1 MSNTRKRP
9 LEPDVGNDA
18 DDRSDLREADPLV
31 VRLTA
36 EQRMH
41 QQQQLNQAA
50 IGSVMTQV
58 AAFDTHTK
66 IELLKAVQSDIPLCA
81 AKLMVSSQ
89 FGISLHKPTPLA
101 TKANTTIW
109 SILSALGRFE
119 VCKKTVTTTTLPL
132 LVKDDKGKAVDC
144 GSWAQPDVA
153 KLLSLAK
160 PSPFG
165 RGDQTLYDKAVRD
178 ATEITADRIQ
188 GIPQCELVS
197 NVVFTAHK
205 LQIYQV
211 GGHFK
216 PHRDTAYTTSH
227 VMSAVMLLPTE
238 FEGGDLVIEGI
249 GGEQRLTAGDL
260 SSAAVS
266 GGMSEPSAAQNSITA
281 EIASRRSEVALPTIA
296 FQRDL
301 LHRVEPVT
309 KGVRLALQYNGDAKV
324 TRAPPAK
331 TWLLL
336 DRPERFQYD
345 YEDEDTNDNDDLA
358 TPDHRVVIRARE
370 MDYSSDELTGFCSAG
385 QEAAKAFVDKQGGLA
400 HLADPLI
407 AEIRKLMASSGGA
420 VVLPLVH
427 AYAVAAIDGKPVEN
441 YPLNGVD
448 ALLLQLLRQAAPDLA
463 VSINVLRQSVSNLDY
478 DWVPEDSA
486 TFTVS
491 SDDASVT
498 KATLVC
504 PSVVWMLVKSEQQLE
519 HGNSATPAELEYV
532 TLGVMIRLGASSLQ
546 T

>member
-1 MSNTRKRP
+1 
-9 LEPDVGNDA
+9 
-18 DDRSDLREADPLV
+18 
-31 VRLTA
+31 
-36 EQRMH
+36 MH
-41 QQQQLNQAA
+41 QQQQLNQAT
-50 IGSVMTQV
+50 IGSIMTQV
-58 AAFDTHTK
+58 AALDTHTK

-178 ATEITADRIQ
+178 AMEITADRIQ
-188 GIPQCELVS
+188 GIPKCELVS

-266 GGMSEPSAAQNSITA
+266 GGMSQPRAAQKA
-281 EIASRRSEVALPTIA
+281 AKAALPTIA

-407 AEIRKLMASSGGA
+407 AEIRKLMTSSGGA

-427 AYAVAAIDGKPVEN
+427 AYAVAAIDGKPMEH

-448 ALLLQLLRQAAPDLA
+448 AVLLQLLRGAPDLA
-463 VSINVLRQSVSNLDY
+463 VSINVLRQSVSTLDY
-478 DWVPEDSA
+478 CGESEDSA

-491 SDDASVT
+491 RDDASVT

-532 TLGVMIRLGASSLQ
+532 TLGLMIRGV
-546 T
+546 